1 MSSPAFTLGANATLA
16 DAVTTGFA
24 RHLFSAFPVV
34 DRTGTAVGLLTL
46 DDVRR
51 VPEDQRA
58 VTVVAA
64 AVHRDADLL
73 VSRDWPAA
81 ELLKVR
87 AFQRL
92 GRAVVVDDRG
102 GAIGLLSVTDLERRL
117 RADELLPGIQRP
129 HHA

>member
-1 MSSPAFTLGANATLA
+1 VTL
-16 DAVTTGFA
+16 
-24 RHLFSAFPVV
+24 
-34 DRTGTAVGLLTL
+34 
-46 DDVRR
+46 
-51 VPEDQRA
+51 
-58 VTVVAA
+58 VAA

-87 AFQRL
+87 AFRRL
-92 GRAVVVDDRG
+92 GRAVVVDDHG

-117 RADELLPGIQRP
+117 RADGLLPGIQRP